1 MKEWTLLPDLL
12 RVCGVVS
19 GVLGASLLVTFLAS
33 SFWTL
38 FGVALLIVGWTVLMF
53 SSLWDA
59 RRFRQFSGDL
69 SQFRTEL
76 RAHDE
81 RELSRTRRV
90 EHAIEAE
97 RAKES
102 RHEYHME
109 QSLKR
114 LEAALGEISAR
125 TYPSTH
131 VRADPAI
138 DVLFVTSNGA
148 GLGHVTRLLSIAQ
161 HLNEELRFEL
171 LTLSRAYRSLEHT
184 GRVIHYFPS
193 ADAAS
198 VPPREW
204 NQRFSAYFA
213 TLVGERNPAVVVFD
227 GTWVYRGLT
236 DVCRGFGIPLVW
248 VQRGNWKVEVD
259 EQSVQRHDAVSVV
272 DEVII
277 PGDYAVEET
286 VDVGR
291 GIEAVRTGPIVMLSR
306 DQLLSRVAA
315 CAELGLDPREKHVL
329 INLGGGIL
337 GSLGDSAR
345 TVYDALSEVGSP
357 WRAVVVKSPLS
368 AGVDP
373 PLVDV
378 AQISVY
384 PVSKYAQAFEF
395 VVSAAGY
402 NSVQEAIALGV
413 PSVLVPNERS
423 VTDDQVGR
431 AEGTALRGLAVTAR
445 DTDQLRS
452 AVLKLTDVDH
462 LNRMRE
468 SLAMIE
474 EPPGAVEAARAVESI
489 VDRSGWVRGADRIGP
504 ADRSL
509 R

>member
-1 MKEWTLLPDLL
+1 MKRIRLLDLL
-12 RVCGVVS
+12 RVSGVVS
-19 GVLGASLLVTFLAS
+19 GAVGASLLVIFLAS
-33 SFWTL
+33 SFWTR
-38 FGVALLIVGWTVLMF
+38 FGVVLLIVGWAVLMF

-69 SQFRTEL
+69 SLIRTEL

-90 EHAIEAE
+90 ESAIEAE

-114 LEAALGEISAR
+114 LESTLGEISAR
-125 TYPSTH
+125 TFSSTH
-131 VRADPAI
+131 DRAEPAI

-161 HLNEELRFEL
+161 HLNEDLRFEL
-171 LTLSRAYRSLEHT
+171 LTLSQAYRSLEHT

-198 VPPREW
+198 VQTREW
-204 NQRFSAYFA
+204 NRRFSAYFA
-213 TLVGERNPAVVVFD
+213 TLVSERNPAVVVFD

-259 EQSVQRHDAVSVV
+259 KQSVQRHDAGSVA

-277 PGDYAVEET
+277 PGDYAINET

-291 GIEAVRTGPIVMLSR
+291 DIEAVRTGPIVMLRR
-306 DQLLSRVAA
+306 DQLLSREVA

-329 INLGGGIL
+329 INLGGGTL
-337 GSLGDSAR
+337 GPLSDSAEAA
-345 TVYDALSEVGSP
+345 YDALSEAGSP
-357 WRAVVVKSPLS
+357 WRAVVVRSPLS
-368 AGVDP
+368 QGVDP
-373 PLVDV
+373 PPVDV
-378 AQISVY
+378 AQISAY
-384 PVSKYAQAFEF
+384 PVSRYAEAFEF

-402 NSVQEAIALGV
+402 NSVQEAVALGV

-423 VTDDQVGR
+423 VTDDQVAR
-431 AEGTALRGLAVTAR
+431 AEGAAHRGLAVTAR
-445 DTDQLRS
+445 DAGQLRS
-452 AVLKLTDVDH
+452 AVLKLTDDDH
-462 LNRMRE
+462 LNQLRENLATIEE
-468 SLAMIE
+468 SL
-474 EPPGAVEAARAVESI
+474 GAVEAARALEFI
-489 VDRSGWVRGADRIGP
+489 VDRSGWVTWADRIGP
-504 ADRSL
+504 SDL
-509 R
+509 VG